1 MDQSKA
7 LSEKKLLW
15 AVRLLDMAIPA
26 AVAWIAIVAWLPE
39 HFDDFNS
46 QYLLAMA
53 ASALLVGNLF
63 SALDLYS
70 IRGLSNVPAQ
80 AGRVVIGW
88 TGVVALLLL
97 AAFAAKVSSNF
108 PRGWAIL
115 WYFWSLGLFL
125 ALRFAAFGILSR
137 WIVAGKLTRD
147 VAVVGAGPHG
157 RRLIEHLRQQGGES
171 WNIVGVWDERASRPL
186 DPIHGVQVRGTVD
199 DLISYARQKPVDQ
212 IVVALPWAAEMRVM
226 KVLKKLWELPVD
238 IRLAPD
244 MIGFR
249 LAHCSYSRLG
259 SVPVL
264 NVFDRPLSEEKLL
277 LKRFEDIVLALLML
291 AVFSPVMVLTA
302 LAIKLDSKGP
312 VLFRQTRYGFN
323 NRKIHVWKFRS
334 MYAED
339 CSDVAPTQAR
349 ADDPRVTR
357 VGRFIR
363 RTSIDELPQIF
374 NVLSG
379 VMSIVGPRPHPI
391 GTRAENVLFE
401 EAVAEYAA
409 RHRVKPGLTGWA
421 QVNGWRGETDTIEK
435 IRRRVDHDLYYI
447 ENWSLFLDI
456 KIVLMTVFAV
466 LRGKNAY

>member
-1 MDQSKA
+1 MDRSKA

-15 AVRLLDMAIPA
+15 TIRLLDMAIPA
-26 AVAWIAIVAWLPE
+26 LVAWVAIVAWLPE
-39 HFDDFNS
+39 HFAAFDS
-46 QYLLAMA
+46 QYMLAMA
-53 ASALLVGNLF
+53 ASALLIGNVF

-70 IRGLSNVPAQ
+70 IRTLSNVPGQ
-80 AGRVVIGW
+80 LGRVVLGW
-88 TGVVALLLL
+88 TGVVAVLLL

-115 WYFWSLGLFL
+115 WYFWSLGLFI
-125 ALRFAAFGILSR
+125 AARFAVFGVLSR
-137 WIVAGKLTRD
+137 WIESGKLTRN
-147 VAVVGAGPHG
+147 VAIVGAGPHG
-157 RRLIEHLRQQGGES
+157 RRLIEHLRQQAGTD
-171 WNIVGVWDERASRPL
+171 WRIVGIWDERASRPI
-186 DPIHGVQVRGTVD
+186 DPVGDIPVRGTID
-199 DLISYARQKPVDQ
+199 DLIAYARQNPVDQ
-212 IVVALPWAAEMRVM
+212 IVVALPWAAELRLM

-249 LAHCSYSRLG
+249 LAHCSYSELG

-264 NVFDRPLSEEKLL
+264 NVFDRPLSEEKLV
-277 LKRFEDIVLALLML
+277 LKRLEDIVLGLLML
-291 AVFSPVMVLTA
+291 VVFSPVMLLTA
-302 LAIKLDSKGP
+302 IAIKLDSSGP

-323 NRKIHVWKFRS
+323 NQKIDVWKFRS
-334 MYAED
+334 MYADD
-339 CSDVAPTQAR
+339 CRDIAPSQVTT
-349 ADDPRVTR
+349 DDPRVTR

-363 RTSIDELPQIF
+363 RASIDELPQIF

-379 VMSIVGPRPHPI
+379 VMSVVGPRPHPI
-391 GTRAENVLFE
+391 DTRAENMLFE

-435 IRRRVDHDLYYI
+435 IQRRVDHDLYYI

-456 KIVLMTVFAV
+456 KIVVMTVLAV

>member
-26 AVAWIAIVAWLPE
+26 VVAWIAIAAWLPE

-46 QYLLAMA
+46 QYFLAMA

-63 SALDLYS
+63 SGLDLYS
-70 IRGLSNVPAQ
+70 IRRLSNVPAQ
-80 AGRVVIGW
+80 AGRIVIGW
-88 TGVVALLLL
+88 TGVVAVLLL

-115 WYFWSLGLFL
+115 WYFWSLGLFI
-125 ALRFAAFGILSR
+125 ALRFAVFGVLSR
-137 WIVAGKLTRD
+137 WIAAGKLTRD

-157 RRLIEHLRQQGGES
+157 RRLIEHLRQQGDGS
-171 WNIVGVWDERASRPL
+171 CNIIGVWDERASRPL
-186 DPIHGVQVRGTVD
+186 EPIHGVRVRGTVD
-199 DLISYARQKPVDQ
+199 DLIAYARQKPVDQ

-249 LAHCSYSRLG
+249 LAHCSYSQLG

-277 LKRFEDIVLALLML
+277 LKRLEDVVLALLML
-291 AVFSPVMVLTA
+291 AVFSPVMLLTA

-323 NRKIHVWKFRS
+323 NQKIHVWKFRS
-334 MYAED
+334 MYVED
-339 CSDVAPTQAR
+339 CSDVAPVQAR

-357 VGRFIR
+357 VGRIIR

-379 VMSIVGPRPHPI
+379 VMSVVGPRPHPI